1 MSLRISNENCLCNR
15 PSGVMFIE
23 ILDRRVGFPGVENLF
38 RRWKTTDRE
47 PLELSEREILTALRE
62 RN

>member
-1 MSLRISNENCLCNR
+1 
-15 PSGVMFIE
+15 MFIE
-23 ILDRRVGFPGVENLF
+23 ILDRRVGFAGVENLF

-47 PLELSEREILTALRE
+47 PLERSEKEILTALRE